1 MNPFVKWLMSPLSEW
16 HLAMLQHKLFVG
28 ASGAAMFYYLHKHR
42 KAWPLWKSGLAAFG
56 TAYGVSML
64 LHAVRRFDP
73 ALPAAEMHKLPQQ
86 PAPEYVPV
94 GPAAPLSKDQP
105 KPNQP
110 LDMQNQAPP
119 PVMDT
124 ESDGLSGAE
133 GIFD

>member
-16 HLAMLQHKLFVG
+16 HIAMLQHKLFVG

-42 KAWPLWKSGLAAFG
+42 EKWPLWKVGLASFG

-64 LHAVRRFDP
+64 LHAVRRFEP
-73 ALPAAEMHKLPQQ
+73 ALPAAGMQQLPQQ
-86 PAPEYVPV
+86 PVPEYAPA
-94 GPAAPLSKDQP
+94 GPAAEMPQDQSKLD
-105 KPNQP
+105 QP

-124 ESDGLSGAE
+124 ESDGMSGGD